1 MTTQLSFSTR
11 RTDNQGLYFLSALAI
26 FVNPL
31 AEAPKNIAMAL
42 LLLWVII
49 QAVMNKQTR
58 TWSGWD
64 LFFALYMLSFLV
76 GLPFA
81 AYHTD
86 IGSLTD
92 VARYSLFGWVIYRA
106 SFNEKQKVGLV
117 FWAMMGTFVGLIYG
131 AWVHFYTGSEQY
143 WTLNSV
149 GHVNHAAIYNAI
161 ICGMA
166 LAFLFSYWSTLT
178 AGKRLMWIAM
188 LALSLVYVAFGESR
202 ATFGAVLVVVLIL
215 GVGFARKSKKFLLL
229 PAVFI
234 AGLIA
239 VAVLSNARVVV
250 KQEQNEA
257 ADNVLSYRDVIWSSA
272 FDVFK
277 QHPLFGIGKENFK
290 IIDINKWPDN
300 KPLFTHVSH
309 AHNIFIN
316 VLTENGI
323 WGAFWVFGLFGA
335 MGVTLVRYVP
345 KRHASPVSWLTWGTA
360 CSALVVTLVVG
371 LVNTTFHHEH
381 ANLSMFCFAL
391 WLSQY
396 RYDNQRFI

>member
-1 MTTQLSFSTR
+1 M
-11 RTDNQGLYFLSALAI
+11 
-26 FVNPL
+26 
-31 AEAPKNIAMAL
+31 
-42 LLLWVII
+42 
-49 QAVMNKQTR
+49 
-58 TWSGWD
+58 
-64 LFFALYMLSFLV
+64 
-76 GLPFA
+76 
-81 AYHTD
+81 
-86 IGSLTD
+86 
-92 VARYSLFGWVIYRA
+92 
-106 SFNEKQKVGLV
+106 
-117 FWAMMGTFVGLIYG
+117 
-131 AWVHFYTGSEQY
+131 
-143 WTLNSV
+143 
-149 GHVNHAAIYNAI
+149 
-161 ICGMA
+161 
-166 LAFLFSYWSTLT
+166 
-178 AGKRLMWIAM
+178 GKRLMWIVM

-215 GVGFARKSKKFLLL
+215 GVGFARRSKKFLLL

-277 QHPLFGIGKENFK
+277 QHPLFGVGKENFK
-290 IIDINKWPDN
+290 KIDINKWPD

-323 WGAFWVFGLFGA
+323 WGAFWIFGLFGA
-335 MGVTLVRYVP
+335 MGVTLVRYIP
-345 KRHASPVSWLTWGTA
+345 KKHASPVSWLSWGSA

-396 RYDNQRFI
+396 RYDNQRFV

>member
-11 RTDNQGLYFLSALAI
+11 HTDNHGLYFFSALAI

-42 LLLWVII
+42 LLLCVIV
-49 QAVMNKQTR
+49 QAVMNKKARQ
-58 TWSGWD
+58 WSGWD

-76 GLPFA
+76 GLPFS

-86 IGSLTD
+86 LSALTD
-92 VARYSLFGWVIYRA
+92 VARYTLFGWVVYRA
-106 SFNEKQKVGLV
+106 GFSEKQKIGLV
-117 FWAMMGTFVGLIYG
+117 FWATFGTFVGLVYG
-131 AWVHFYTGSEQY
+131 AWEHFYLGRETY

-166 LAFLFSYWSTLT
+166 LAVLFSYWSLLSV
-178 AGKRLMWIAM
+178 ASRLMWIAM

-202 ATFGAVLVVVLIL
+202 ATFGAILVVMLVL

-229 PAVFI
+229 PAFFI

-250 KQEQNEA
+250 KQEQNA
-257 ADNVLSYRDVIWSSA
+257 SDNNVLSYRDTIWLSA
-272 FDVFK
+272 FDVVK
-277 QHPLFGIGKENFK
+277 QHPLFGVGKENFEK
-290 IIDINKWPDN
+290 IDINKWQD

-335 MGVTLVRYVP
+335 MGVTLIRYLP
-345 KRHASPVSWLTWGTA
+345 KKHALPVSWLSWGAA

-381 ANLSMFCFAL
+381 ANLSMLCFAL

-396 RYDNQRFI
+396 RYDRQRFI

>member
-1 MTTQLSFSTR
+1 MTTQLSFGTQ
-11 RTDNQGLYFLSALAI
+11 RTDNRGLYFLSALAI

-31 AEAPKNIAMAL
+31 AEAPKNIAMGF
-42 LLLWVII
+42 LLLWMII
-49 QAVMNKQTR
+49 QAVTNKKARQ
-58 TWSGWD
+58 WSGWD
-64 LFFALYMLSFLV
+64 LFFALYILSYLV
-76 GLPFA
+76 GLPFS

-86 IGSLTD
+86 IRALTD
-92 VARYSLFGWVIYRA
+92 VARYMLFGWIIYRA
-106 SFNEKQKVGLV
+106 SFSEKQKIGLV
-117 FWAMMGTFVGLIYG
+117 FWATLGTFVGLIYG
-131 AWVHFYTGSEQY
+131 AWAHFYIGKEAY

-166 LAFLFSYWSTLT
+166 LTVLFSYWS
-178 AGKRLMWIAM
+178 AMSVGKRLMWIAM

-215 GVGFARKSKKFLLL
+215 GVGFARKNKKFLLL

-239 VAVLSNARVVV
+239 VAILSNARVVV
-250 KQEQNEA
+250 KQEQNA
-257 ADNVLSYRDVIWSSA
+257 SDNNVLSYRDVIWSSA

-277 QHPLFGIGKENFK
+277 QHPFFGVGKENFEK
-290 IIDINKWPDN
+290 IDINKWSD

-316 VLTENGI
+316 VLTENGV

-335 MGVTLVRYVP
+335 MGVALVRYIP
-345 KRHASPVSWLTWGTA
+345 KRNALPVSWLSWGAA

-396 RYDNQRFI
+396 RYDRQRFI